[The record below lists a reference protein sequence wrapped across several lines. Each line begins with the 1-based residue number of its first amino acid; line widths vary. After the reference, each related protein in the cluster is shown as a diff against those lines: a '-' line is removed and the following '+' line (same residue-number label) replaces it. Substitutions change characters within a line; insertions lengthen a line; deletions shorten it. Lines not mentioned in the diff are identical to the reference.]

1 MTGFPMLRKQRQMN
15 VKDAE
20 TFLEKSKIGRLAMC
34 HNNEPYVIPM
44 LYYYDQK
51 SNEIF
56 LHSAKKGRKIEA
68 IASNNSVCFEV
79 DEMNGIVSADVPCE
93 FDLLYRS
100 VIVTG
105 KALLINDPEMKAKA
119 LNLIFE
125 KYTSVNSKMNIDA
138 DMAKGTQII
147 QIRVSGIVGKEAK
160 GATIP
165 YP

>member
-1 MTGFPMLRKQRQMN
+1 MTGFPMLRKERKMN

-20 TFLEKSKIGRLAMC
+20 NFLEKSEVGRLAMC
-34 HNNEPYVIPM
+34 HNNEPYVVPM

-51 SNEIF
+51 NNEIL
-56 LHSAKKGRKIEA
+56 LHCAKKGRKIEA
-68 IASNNSVCFEV
+68 ISSNNSVCFEV
-79 DEMNGIVSADVPCE
+79 DEMKSIVSADVPCE

-100 VIVTG
+100 VIATG
-105 KALLINDPEMKAKA
+105 KALLINDQEMKAKA

-125 KYTSVNSKMNIDA
+125 KYASLKGSMPIDA

-147 QIRVSGIVGKEAK
+147 QIRISDIVGKEAK